1 MGTVARL
8 AVIGA
13 SCVLVSGCAQYQ
25 TQQAQ
30 KQILSARQALSA
42 VCQQVMADPRLD
54 PTRRQIADAPLKTTV
69 AQMADPTFPTPAQRD
84 AIEHRQDYSQPCIQ
98 AREQYLSTYAP
109 AALPIY
115 QQAEQNE
122 RAMLAW
128 LLGGKVTFG
137 QFNTERSKAAGQAW
151 AAMQDAERTR
161 VAQAQQL
168 QIQRQQAAAQS
179 AQYNLNLMRAFT
191 PHQTNCTRFGNS
203 VNCVGQ

>member
-1 MGTVARL
+1 MRVMARL
-8 AVIGA
+8 VVIGF
-13 SCVLVSGCAQYQ
+13 SVLLVSGCAQYQ

-30 KQILSARQALSA
+30 KQMLSAQQAMIA
-42 VCQQVMADPRLD
+42 VCQQTMSNPKLD
-54 PTRRQIADAPLKTTV
+54 PTRNQIADAPLKTTV
-69 AQMADPTFPTPAQRD
+69 GQMADATFPTSAQRD
-84 AIEHRQDYSQPCIQ
+84 AIEHREEYSQPCIQ

-122 RAMLAW
+122 RAMLAR

-137 QFNTERSKAAGQAW
+137 QFNTERSKAASQAW

-168 QIQRQQAAAQS
+168 QIQRQQAASQS

-191 PHQTNCTRFGNS
+191 PRQTNCTAFGNTVS
-203 VNCVGQ
+203 CVGQ